1 MQLSLKELIRGAVK
15 KSGYEIL
22 GRRSSYAGVRSL
34 NTLIQKE
41 GITHVLDVGANE
53 GQFAKELREG
63 GYGGLI
69 TSFEPLP
76 IAHATLM
83 TSAAGDTSWNIAERT
98 AIGAEDG
105 TITIHVA
112 GNSVSS
118 SVLPMHDNHVKA
130 APESRYVGT
139 EIVPLHR
146 VDTLIKPNPVE
157 RLLLKIDVQ
166 GYEVSVLEGATAL
179 LPSCRA
185 VKLEM
190 SLVPLYEGQADAL
203 ELWKMLAGLDFQPWS
218 FEPGYRDP
226 ATQRMLQMDGI
237 FVRADR
243 T

>member
-1 MQLSLKELIRGAVK
+1 MPLSLKEWIRGAA
-15 KSGYEIL
+15 KSGGYEIL
-22 GRRSSYAGVRSL
+22 GRRSSYAGARSL
-34 NTLIQKE
+34 NALIQHE
-41 GITHVLDVGANE
+41 GISHVLDVGANE
-53 GQFAKELREG
+53 GQFVTELRDG
-63 GYGGLI
+63 GYGGLV

-76 IAHATLM
+76 KPHAVLLAL
-83 TSAAGDTSWNIAERT
+83 AAKDPLWNIAKRT
-98 AIGAEDG
+98 AIGAQDS

-146 VDTLIKPNPVE
+146 IDTLIEHKPVD

-190 SLVPLYEGQADAL
+190 SLVPLYDGQPDAL
-203 ELWKMLAGLDFQPWS
+203 ELWQKLAGLGFQPWS

-237 FVRADR
+237 FVRTDR